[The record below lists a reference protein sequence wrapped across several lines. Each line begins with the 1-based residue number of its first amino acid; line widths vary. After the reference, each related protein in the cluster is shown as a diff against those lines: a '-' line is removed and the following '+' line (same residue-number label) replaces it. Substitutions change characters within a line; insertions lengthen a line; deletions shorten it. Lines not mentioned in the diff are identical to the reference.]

1 MENRRAGGARDRH
14 ELAGALDL
22 ARGLFLSG
30 PAGIGKSH
38 LAERL
43 ASEREAAGAAVVS
56 VRATVGSAELPFGAF
71 ASHLD
76 SADRPVA
83 SMFID
88 VRRALT
94 TLAGDRSLLLVVD
107 DIHLLDDA
115 SAALLHQFV
124 ADGQAKLICT
134 ARTGHR
140 PPPGVLELVQTG
152 ALHRHEVEALGLD
165 GMQLHAGELLGC
177 PLEAST
183 AERVLAVTGGNP
195 LFVQELLLSSL
206 EQRRVHREGG
216 EASTIELPADAPRLV
231 DLVRARLADLSP
243 DDLDAMRH
251 IAFAEPCDPDE
262 LASVADADRLLRLES
277 ADAIVTSEHRGQL
290 VIRVAHPIYGEVLR
304 ASTGLLQRRAIL
316 GTLATDLAA
325 RGVSRPADVIKLAR
339 LAVDGGIPV
348 EAAVLRKAL
357 PPTMQAGQLDLA
369 ERIAR
374 RLTED
379 SDTFADAMELGRVLH
394 YQGDLAGLH
403 AHLPALRSLAET
415 PGEHRA
421 ATLLE
426 ATAERVVGGD
436 AALADRLIAEVSEQ
450 HPDSIDDWVPVSVH
464 DMRAEQSVFQVGSRN
479 NGELEREVAGARLA
493 ELAATCEGDLVA
505 TFTAHAAALG
515 SADGAGLAAVADR
528 FEAMGCALYA
538 TEAATHASD
547 ALRQAGD
554 RRGANR
560 WAARAT
566 ELRSACEASVTAMPV
581 VETGV
586 VALSKRE
593 REVALLAAQGLT
605 SRAIAEHLFI
615 SSRTAENHLAK
626 AYGKLGVR
634 SRAELSRLLDGGVVA
649 LAVS

>member
-1 MENRRAGGARDRH
+1 MENRRAGGALDRH
-14 ELAGALDL
+14 ELARALDL

-38 LAERL
+38 LAEHL

-83 SMFID
+83 SLFID

-165 GMQLHAGELLGC
+165 GMQLLAGELLGC

-216 EASTIELPADAPRLV
+216 EASIIELPADAPRLV

-251 IAFAEPCDPDE
+251 IAFA
-262 LASVADADRLLRLES
+262 
-277 ADAIVTSEHRGQL
+277 
-290 VIRVAHPIYGEVLR
+290 
-304 ASTGLLQRRAIL
+304 
-316 GTLATDLAA
+316 
-325 RGVSRPADVIKLAR
+325 
-339 LAVDGGIPV
+339 
-348 EAAVLRKAL
+348 
-357 PPTMQAGQLDLA
+357 
-369 ERIAR
+369 
-374 RLTED
+374 
-379 SDTFADAMELGRVLH
+379 
-394 YQGDLAGLH
+394 
-403 AHLPALRSLAET
+403 
-415 PGEHRA
+415 
-421 ATLLE
+421 
-426 ATAERVVGGD
+426 
-436 AALADRLIAEVSEQ
+436 
-450 HPDSIDDWVPVSVH
+450 
-464 DMRAEQSVFQVGSRN
+464 
-479 NGELEREVAGARLA
+479 
-493 ELAATCEGDLVA
+493 
-505 TFTAHAAALG
+505 
-515 SADGAGLAAVADR
+515 
-528 FEAMGCALYA
+528 
-538 TEAATHASD
+538 
-547 ALRQAGD
+547 
-554 RRGANR
+554 
-560 WAARAT
+560 
-566 ELRSACEASVTAMPV
+566 
-581 VETGV
+581 
-586 VALSKRE
+586 
-593 REVALLAAQGLT
+593 
-605 SRAIAEHLFI
+605 
-615 SSRTAENHLAK
+615 
-626 AYGKLGVR
+626 
-634 SRAELSRLLDGGVVA
+634 
-649 LAVS
+649 